1 MINNLTGGAGLTVTG
16 GGSVMPYIPQNTSN
30 PLIGMMRI
38 SNSSMEVFNGSSW
51 QVLPSSFTTVSLDQE
66 IQDLLRWAKEQRK
79 IEQDRADLVNKNP
92 ALKKAYDAVIRAEEN
107 FELLSKFVEVQ
118 EEPGIVVGYNFNTP

>member
-1 MINNLTGGAGLTVTG
+1 
-16 GGSVMPYIPQNTSN
+16 MPYIPQNTSN
-30 PLIGMMRI
+30 PLTGMMRI

-66 IQDLLRWAKEQRK
+66 SQDLLRWAKEQRK